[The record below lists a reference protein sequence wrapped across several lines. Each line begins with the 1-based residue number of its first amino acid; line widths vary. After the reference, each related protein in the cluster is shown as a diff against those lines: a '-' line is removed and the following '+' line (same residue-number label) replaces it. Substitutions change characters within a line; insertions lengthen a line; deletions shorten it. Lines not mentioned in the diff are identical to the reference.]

1 MSILTN
7 TNQPQQLTLEQK
19 QAAVAGAIKRTA
31 AANYQQ
37 LVRIQK
43 EGIRTVWNNPQG
55 LTPQQ
60 VCDAL
65 GADAVKVFDIHG
77 ILTDAIVQIAGRD
90 GVAPDVALPKKTF
103 TRNQDGTI
111 TILETDYGT

>member
-7 TNQPQQLTLEQK
+7 TNISQLTTEQK
-19 QAAVAGAIKRTA
+19 QAAVASSIKRTA
-31 AANYQQ
+31 VVNYQQ

-43 EGIRTVWNNPQG
+43 EGIRTVWNNPYG

-65 GADAVKVFDIHG
+65 GTDAVKVFDIHG
-77 ILTDAIVQIAGRD
+77 VLTDAIVQIADRD
-90 GVAPDVALPKKTF
+90 GVTPDVALPKKNF
-103 TRNQDGTI
+103 TRNQDGTV
-111 TILETDYGT
+111 TVLETDYGT